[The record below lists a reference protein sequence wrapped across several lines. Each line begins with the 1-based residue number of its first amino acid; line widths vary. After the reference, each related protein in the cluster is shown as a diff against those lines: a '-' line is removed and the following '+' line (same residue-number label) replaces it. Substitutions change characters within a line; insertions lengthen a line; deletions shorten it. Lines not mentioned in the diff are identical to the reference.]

1 MAIVRHSIKEFEKY
15 VPLSEKN
22 IEKLSLFGTPVE
34 LLDKEIEIEVNPNRP
49 DLIPL
54 QGLVRAFKTFQGKT
68 KLKKYSINKPEKNYK
83 VVVDKSVKEI
93 RPDTVCAIV
102 KNLELDNEKIKDLV
116 NVQEKIHS
124 TMGRNRKKLAIGIYP
139 LDKIKFPLRYEAKNP
154 LNIKFT
160 PLGSEKEM
168 NAQQILKRH
177 VTGKEYAHLL
187 KGKQKFPIFTDAN
200 KKILSLP
207 PIINSNETGKIVE
220 NTKDLFIECTGF
232 NTDTLNKTLNILVT
246 SLIDMGGTAYS
257 MKIEDRKKQITPDL
271 TTEKM
276 KISLE
281 NVNKLLG
288 INLKEK
294 EMVNLLNKMGHKYKK
309 GFALVSAW
317 RTDILHEV
325 DLIEDIAI
333 AYGYDNFDSEIPE
346 LSTIGEESRENKLKS
361 KIAELLIGLNLLEI
375 SSYHLMKKEEVKKM
389 KLKNVLEVEN
399 SKTEYKV
406 LRQDLLSSVLRVLSK
421 NKDKEYPQN
430 IFEIGKVFSQDESK
444 ETGINEQTNLIIALT
459 PGNFTEIKQHLEY
472 LGKMLDLSYNIKETI
487 QQGFIEGRTG
497 SIILHDK
504 EIGHFGEVHPNT
516 LKTWNLKMPLAILE
530 LNLDEIIEKIA
541 G

>member
-1 MAIVRHSIKEFEKY
+1 
-15 VPLSEKN
+15 
-22 IEKLSLFGTPVE
+22 
-34 LLDKEIEIEVNPNRP
+34 
-49 DLIPL
+49 
-54 QGLVRAFKTFQGKT
+54 
-68 KLKKYSINKPEKNYK
+68 
-83 VVVDKSVKEI
+83 
-93 RPDTVCAIV
+93 
-102 KNLELDNEKIKDLV
+102 
-116 NVQEKIHS
+116 
-124 TMGRNRKKLAIGIYP
+124 
-139 LDKIKFPLRYEAKNP
+139 
-154 LNIKFT
+154 
-160 PLGSEKEM
+160 
-168 NAQQILKRH
+168 
-177 VTGKEYAHLL
+177 
-187 KGKQKFPIFTDAN
+187 
-200 KKILSLP
+200 
-207 PIINSNETGKIVE
+207 
-220 NTKDLFIECTGF
+220 
-232 NTDTLNKTLNILVT
+232 
-246 SLIDMGGTAYS
+246 
-257 MKIEDRKKQITPDL
+257 MKIEDRKKRITPDL

-294 EMVNLLNKMGHKYKK
+294 EMVNLLNKMGHEYKK
-309 GFALVSAW
+309 GIVFVPAW

-346 LSTIGEESRENKLKS
+346 LSTIGEESKENKLKS

-389 KLKNVLEVEN
+389 KLKNILEVEN

-430 IFEIGKVFSQDESK
+430 IFEIGKVFSQDETK

-472 LGKMLDLSYNIKETI
+472 LGKMLDLSYNIKETT
-487 QQGFIEGRTG
+487 QQGLIEGRTG
-497 SIILHDK
+497 NIILHDK
-504 EIGHFGEVHPNT
+504 EIGHFGEVHPTT

-530 LNLDEIIEKIA
+530 LNLDEVIEKIV

>member
-1 MAIVRHSIKEFEKY
+1 MAIIRHSTKEFEKHII
-15 VPLSEKN
+15 LSDEN
-22 IEKLSLFGTPVE
+22 LEKLSLFGTPVE
-34 LLDKEIEIEVNPNRP
+34 QVDKEVEIEVNPNRP

-54 QGLVRAFKTFQGKT
+54 EGLVRAFNSFRGKT
-68 KLKKYSINKPEKNYK
+68 KNKTYSINKPKKNYK
-83 VVVDKSVKEI
+83 VIIDKSVKEV
-93 RPDTVCAIV
+93 RSNAVCAIV
-102 KNLELDNEKIKDLV
+102 KNLKLNDEKIKCLL
-116 NVQEKIHS
+116 NVQEKLHS
-124 TMGRNRKKLAIGIYP
+124 TMGRNRNKIAIGIYP
-139 LDKIKFPLRYEAKNP
+139 LDKIKLPIKYEAKNP

-177 VTGKEYAHLL
+177 PIGIEYSHLL
-187 KGKQKFPIFTDAN
+187 KGKPKFPIFRDAD

-207 PIINSNETGKIVE
+207 PIINSNETGKVTE
-220 NTKDLFIECTGF
+220 NTTGLFIECTGF
-232 NTDTLNKTLNILVT
+232 DKGSLNKALNILVS
-246 SLIDMGGTAYS
+246 SLIDMGGTAYA
-257 MKIEDRKKQITPDL
+257 MKIDDKKNQITPDL
-271 TTEKM
+271 TIEKI
-276 KISLE
+276 KVSLE

-317 RTDILHEV
+317 RTDVLHEV

-333 AYGYDNFDSEIPE
+333 AYGYDKFVPEIPK
-346 LSTIGEESRENKLKS
+346 LATVGEESRENKLKS
-361 KIAELLIGLNLLEI
+361 KISETLIGLNLLEI

-406 LRQDLLSSVLRVLSK
+406 LRQNLLSSVLRVLSK

-430 IFEIGKVFSQDESK
+430 IFEIGKIFSQDDNQ
-444 ETGINEQTNLIIALT
+444 ETGVREQTNLVIALT

-472 LGKMLDLSYNIKETI
+472 LSKMLDISYKVKETTH
-487 QQGFIEGRTG
+487 QGFIEGRTG

-504 EIGHFGEVHPNT
+504 EIGHFGEIHPNT
-516 LKTWNLKMPLAILE
+516 LKTWNLKMPLAVLE
-530 LNLDEIIEKIA
+530 LNLDDIIRKIIE
-541 G
+541 